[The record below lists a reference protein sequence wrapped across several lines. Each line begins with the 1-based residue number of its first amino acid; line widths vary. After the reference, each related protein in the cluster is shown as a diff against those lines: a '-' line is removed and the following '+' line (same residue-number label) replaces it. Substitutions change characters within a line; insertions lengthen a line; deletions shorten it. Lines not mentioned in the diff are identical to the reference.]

1 VATNPQASERDETP
15 LRLWAHFAPLRENFE
30 PVHVAQAATPEER
43 LNPFAGLD
51 AGPWITWGAIVGC
64 WALIALMSVSQSYL
78 LFTDVG
84 RTVSLADIALWS
96 VTEVIT
102 WAALS
107 PIILWLARRY
117 RISRAAWRRGLA
129 VQGLSGV
136 GFAVVQPAV
145 QIAAGFFLFGASASG
160 ASFAELYRFSVVR
173 KFHIDLLLYWMIVG
187 LSHGIAYYRRYR
199 DRELRASQLEA
210 RLAESQL
217 EALRMQLRPH
227 FLFNTLNSISALID
241 EDPRAASRMV
251 ARVGEFLRLTLETS
265 GAQLATFEDELRFL
279 RTYLEIEAIRFEDRL
294 AVRYD
299 VDPETLAARVP
310 SMLMQPVV
318 ENAIKHGISKR
329 DDDGRIEIRART
341 DAGRLRIDVRDNGP
355 GLEETDRSADRGLG
369 LANTRARLGNLYES
383 GYSFELAN
391 DPDGG
396 TVVRIDLPFTTSADD
411 RDAATEDD
419 RGRR

>member
-1 VATNPQASERDETP
+1 
-15 LRLWAHFAPLRENFE
+15 
-30 PVHVAQAATPEER
+30 
-43 LNPFAGLD
+43 
-51 AGPWITWGAIVGC
+51 
-64 WALIALMSVSQSYL
+64 
-78 LFTDVG
+78 
-84 RTVSLADIALWS
+84 
-96 VTEVIT
+96 
-102 WAALS
+102 
-107 PIILWLARRY
+107 
-117 RISRAAWRRGLA
+117 
-129 VQGLSGV
+129 
-136 GFAVVQPAV
+136 
-145 QIAAGFFLFGASASG
+145 
-160 ASFAELYRFSVVR
+160 
-173 KFHIDLLLYWMIVG
+173 
-187 LSHGIAYYRRYR
+187 
-199 DRELRASQLEA
+199 
-210 RLAESQL
+210 
-217 EALRMQLRPH
+217 
-227 FLFNTLNSISALID
+227 
-241 EDPRAASRMV
+241 MV

-310 SMLMQPVV
+310 SMLMQPIV